1 MMACFKCSESKPIMA
16 KGMCAACY
24 MRQRR
29 RDRAGPAFVGRART
43 GSREEIALTHR
54 YDWLDRFQGKIDAS
68 GGCHEWQGGSTAAGY
83 GVFHACGYTYLA
95 HRLAFALAG
104 GKMHHPVVM
113 HSCDNPKCVNPAHLV
128 GGDYKANMA
137 DMVSK
142 GRQNITEKCGAHLKD
157 RAKHPRAKPVMTPKG
172 EFASASLAADEFG
185 FTARTIQKYA
195 TDGKNGFS
203 WV

>member
-1 MMACFKCSESKPIMA
+1 MMTCSKCSEGRPIKV
-16 KGMCAACY
+16 KGMCMACY

-29 RDRAGPAFVGRART
+29 RDKAGPAFVGRART
-43 GSREEIALTHR
+43 GSREEIALTNR

-68 GGCHEWQGGSTAAGY
+68 GDCHEWQGGSTAAGY

-95 HRLAFALAG
+95 HRLAF
-104 GKMHHPVVM
+104 
-113 HSCDNPKCVNPAHLV
+113 
-128 GGDYKANMA
+128 

>member
-29 RDRAGPAFVGRART
+29 RDKAGPAFVGRARI

-104 GKMHHPVVM
+104 GRMHHPVVM

-128 GGDYKANMA
+128 GGDHKANME
-137 DMVSK
+137 DMVVK
-142 GRQNITEKCGAHLKD
+142 GRHNITEKCGAHLKD
-157 RAKHPRAKPVMTPKG
+157 RAKHPRAKPVVTPKG
-172 EFASASLAADEFG
+172 EFASASLAADVFG
-185 FTARTIQKYA
+185 LSARTIQKYA
-195 TDGKNGFS
+195 TDGKNEFS
-203 WV
+203 WA